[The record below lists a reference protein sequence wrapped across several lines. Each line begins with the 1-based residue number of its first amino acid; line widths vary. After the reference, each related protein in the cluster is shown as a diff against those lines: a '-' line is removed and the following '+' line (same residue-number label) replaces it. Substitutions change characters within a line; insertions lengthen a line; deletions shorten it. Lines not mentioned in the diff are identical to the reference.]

1 MANKK
6 SEFIAMEAV
15 IPFLEV
21 TTNQKYLVQRL
32 RGCLISINN
41 DKLIVILW
49 SDLAKGGCI
58 GKFIWNSGGSYGY
71 KLWSEEL
78 VTDSA
83 VSRNKT

>member
-1 MANKK
+1 MVKSGHFEALIGGKSFIGFKQILNFFNVFSEASLQTLRQMVANKK

-41 DKLIVILW
+41 DKLIVIL
-49 SDLAKGGCI
+49 
-58 GKFIWNSGGSYGY
+58 
-71 KLWSEEL
+71 
-78 VTDSA
+78 
-83 VSRNKT
+83 